1 MINITNTEELEK
13 VVYER
18 RSNTE
23 HFCMNLCLLPSY
35 HDAMECFNNLL
46 SKDELS
52 KTSNIIFSITTK
64 VAEDENGNTNELSE
78 HKDWVTYYFF
88 YDEENGYSFYKRVMI
103 NGEGIV
109 FRMTTKTNTLEE
121 GFDRIKYML
130 QNYYEKGTITS

>member
-1 MINITNTEELEK
+1 MINITNIEELEK

-18 RSNTE
+18 RYNTE

>member
-1 MINITNTEELEK
+1 MINITNIEELEK

-35 HDAMECFNNLL
+35 HDAITCFNDLL
-46 SKDELS
+46 SKDKLS